1 MGLWICVLIPDW
13 LRVCFLALE
22 VCFFFNEP
30 AYKYRYDHS
39 DKLNSPDALID
50 VLAKWFTIPR

>member
-22 VCFFFNEP
+22 VCFFSLMSLHTN
-30 AYKYRYDHS
+30 
-39 DKLNSPDALID
+39 ID
-50 VLAKWFTIPR
+50 IIVVISLTLQML

>member
-1 MGLWICVLIPDW
+1 VLIPDW

-22 VCFFFNEP
+22 VCFFFFNEP
-30 AYKYRYDHS
+30 AYKYRYNRS